1 MTAPKEETPMS
12 KTQFATLVAV
22 AALFAAGQSAAR
34 AEQGLLVHKALSLD
48 MAMTMAQGSLEK
60 CRSQG
65 YKCAITVLDATGRTI
80 IAFQDDGANLHR
92 FDVARKK
99 AYTALVYRRPSKEV
113 VEGWS
118 KKTAEPTPLLEGTMP
133 NPPIEGTIDM
143 GGGIPILAGNEVIGA
158 IAVSGA
164 PGWDM
169 DEACAKAG
177 VAKVA
182 EKLN

>member
-1 MTAPKEETPMS
+1 MLSKKHLAAILGALALIVAPT
-12 KTQFATLVAV
+12 
-22 AALFAAGQSAAR
+22 AR
-34 AEQGLLVHKALSLD
+34 ADQGLIVHKALSLD
-48 MAMTMAQGSLEK
+48 MAMAMAQGSLEK
-60 CRSQG
+60 CRSLG
-65 YKCAITVLDATGRTI
+65 YKCAVTVLGATGRTM
-80 IAFQDDGANLHR
+80 IAFEDDGANLHR
-92 FDVARKK
+92 FEVAHKK

-118 KKTAEPTPLLEGTMP
+118 KKTAEPTPLQEGTMP

-143 GGGIPILAGNEVIGA
+143 GGGIPIAIGTDVIGA

-177 VAKVA
+177 LAKIA
-182 EKLN
+182 DKLK

>member
-1 MTAPKEETPMS
+1 MLKM
-12 KTQFATLVAV
+12 KF
-22 AALFAAGQSAAR
+22 AALLAVGAMFGSVAAR
-34 AEQGLLVHKALSLD
+34 AEQGLIVHKAISLD
-48 MAMTMAQGSLEK
+48 MALAMAHGSLDK
-60 CRSQG
+60 CRQLN

-80 IAFQDDGANLHR
+80 IALQDDGAALHR
-92 FDVARKK
+92 FDVAKKK
-99 AYTALVYRRPSKEV
+99 AYTALVYRKPSKDV

-118 KKTAEPTPLLEGTMP
+118 KKTAEPTPLLEGTEP

-143 GGGIPILAGNEVIGA
+143 GGGLPIIVDKETIGA

-177 VAKVA
+177 LAKIA
-182 EKLN
+182 DKLK

>member
-1 MTAPKEETPMS
+1 MS
-12 KTQFATLVAV
+12 KIHFAALLVLVA
-22 AALFAAGQSAAR
+22 LLTAGAR
-34 AEQGLLVHKALSLD
+34 AEQGLIVHKALSLD
-48 MAMTMAQGSLEK
+48 MAMTMAHGSLEK
-60 CRSQG
+60 CRSLG

-92 FDVARKK
+92 FDVAHKK

-118 KKTAEPTPLLEGTMP
+118 KKTAESVPLVEGTMP

-164 PGWDM
+164 PGWEM

-177 VAKVA
+177 LAKVA
-182 EKLN
+182 DKLK

>member
-1 MTAPKEETPMS
+1 ML
-12 KTQFATLVAV
+12 KTHFATLLLLAIT
-22 AALFAAGQSAAR
+22 AR
-34 AEQGLLVHKALSLD
+34 AEQGLITQKALSLD
-48 MAMTMAQGSLEK
+48 MAMSMAQGSLEK
-60 CRSQG
+60 CRTNG
-65 YKCAITVLDATGRTI
+65 YKCAIVVLDATGRTI
-80 IAFQDDGANLHR
+80 IAFQDDGAQLHR
-92 FDVARKK
+92 FDVAHKK
-99 AYTALVYRRPSKEV
+99 AYTALVYRRPSKDV

-143 GGGIPILAGNEVIGA
+143 GGGIPIMVGKDVIGA

-177 VAKVA
+177 LAKVA
-182 EKLN
+182 DKLK

>member
-1 MTAPKEETPMS
+1 MIKISSAMIL
-12 KTQFATLVAV
+12 AA
-22 AALFAAGQSAAR
+22 AALELPAAR
-34 AEQGLLVHKALSLD
+34 AEQGLIVHKALSLD
-48 MAMTMAQGSLEK
+48 LAMSMAQGSLEK
-60 CRSQG
+60 CRSLG
-65 YKCAITVLDATGRTI
+65 YKCAVTVLGATGRTI
-80 IAFQDDGANLHR
+80 IAFEDDGANLHR

-118 KKTAEPTPLLEGTMP
+118 KKTAEPVPLQEGTMP

-143 GGGIPILAGNEVIGA
+143 GGGIPIVVDKEVIGA

-177 VAKVA
+177 LAKVA
-182 EKLN
+182 DKLK